1 MSEKLAKYGLQVPD
15 ILLPAKGTDLSKW
28 AVVACDQF
36 TSEPDYWEKAKEIAN
51 DSPSTLQLIFPEIYL
66 KDSDKDQRINNIN
79 AKMEEYL
86 VKGTLQ
92 PQKPGFIL
100 VDRKTSHSPSRKGLI
115 AAFDLEKY
123 DYSAGSSSLIRATEG
138 TVLDRIP
145 PRVKIRENAA
155 VELPHIMILID
166 DPGRKLIE
174 PLFSET
180 TKLACAYDF
189 ELMLDGGHIKGYK
202 VEDAESI
209 SRIEAALEQ
218 LADPD
223 NFKAKYGVG
232 DDKGVLL
239 FAVGDGNHSLASAK
253 AHWENV
259 KADIKSSNKSDAE
272 KTALLEG
279 HPARFALAELI
290 NVHDDGI
297 IFEPIHRVLFGVK
310 LQNVLEKYLSFFES
324 ANVKSA
330 GYKLFNTREEMTS
343 ALNTLSSS
351 SIGQHIIPFV
361 AEKQYGIL
369 VVENPCCNLEVGTL
383 QTFLDSL
390 VKSNPDIEIDYI
402 HGDQVVEK
410 LGSDPGCM
418 GFFLPSM
425 SKQDL
430 FKTVILEGVLPRK
443 TFSMGEAE
451 EKRYY
456 LECRKIK

>member
-1 MSEKLAKYGLQVPD
+1 MSDKLAKHGLHIPE
-15 ILLPAKGTDLSKW
+15 ILLPAEGNDLSKW

-36 TSEPDYWEKAKEIAN
+36 TSEPDYWKNAKEIAGN
-51 DSPSTLQLIFPEIYL
+51 SPSTLNLIFPEIYL
-66 KDSDKDQRINNIN
+66 KDSDKEQRINNIN
-79 AKMEEYL
+79 VKMEEYIGSGVL
-86 VKGTLQ
+86 K
-92 PQKPGFIL
+92 PQRPGFIL
-100 VDRKTSHSPSRKGLI
+100 VDRKTRHSASRKGLI

-123 DYSAGSSSLIRATEG
+123 DYGTGSSSLIRATEG

-145 PRVKIRENAA
+145 PRVKIRENAS

-166 DPGRKLIE
+166 DPDRTLIE
-174 PLFSET
+174 PLFKDTE
-180 TKLACAYDF
+180 KLAEVYDF
-189 ELMLDGGHIKGYK
+189 DLMLDGGHIKGYK
-202 VEDAESI
+202 IEDAGSI
-209 SRIEAALEQ
+209 SKIEAALDK
-218 LADPD
+218 LADPEA
-223 NFKAKYGVG
+223 FKARYGVG

-259 KADIKSSNKSDAE
+259 KAGIKNSSMPSAE
-272 KTALLEG
+272 KERLLEH

-297 IFEPIHRVLFGVK
+297 VFEPIHRVLFGVK
-310 LQNVLEKYLSFFES
+310 LENVLEQFLSFFES

-330 GYKLFNTREEMTS
+330 GYKLFNTREEMS
-343 ALNTLSSS
+343 AALASLNNSLNEH
-351 SIGQHIIPFV
+351 HIIPFV
-361 AEKQYGIL
+361 AGKQYGLLII
-369 VVENPCCNLEVGTL
+369 EKPCCNLEVGTL
-383 QTFLDSL
+383 QAFLDCL
-390 VKSNPDIEIDYI
+390 VKKHPEIEIDYI
-402 HGDQVVEK
+402 HGDQVVET
-410 LGSDPGCM
+410 LGSDAGCM

-425 SKQDL
+425 NKHDL